1 MRRCAR
7 APSTAHRTSAR
18 RKLPYFN
25 RELSWLAFNRR
36 VLEMARSPHTPLLE
50 RLKFLAIVSSNLDE
64 FFEIRVAGLIQQV
77 DSSIEELSPDGLSP
91 REQLR
96 RIHSVVASLVD
107 DQNQIWLG
115 EVVPAL
121 EREGIYFKA
130 AHNLTPTELRW
141 AKRYFDTEIFPV
153 LTPLA
158 IDPSHPFPQIANKTQ
173 TLAVAIDYPDTPE
186 NESHLALVT
195 IPRVLPRVVR
205 IGTGHPEDRAFIFIG
220 EIIRLFVGRLF
231 TGCRVTSARIFRLT
245 RNSDLYIDE
254 EEAENL
260 LKTIETELRNLR
272 RGAPVRLEVEE
283 GIDENLFKDLLDHVA
298 LPNEYTFRVP
308 GPINLARLM
317 SVYDAVDRPDL
328 KFPSFAPARRFD
340 PTSGQSIFERIAAGD
355 ILLHHPYETFDT
367 VVEFIQAAA
376 RDPQVCVIKQ
386 TLYRTSGD
394 SPIVRALIEAARA
407 GRQVTALIELKAR
420 FDEANN
426 IQWARQMEE
435 AGIHVVYGVVG
446 LKVHAKACLVVRHE
460 GRTMR
465 RYVHLGT
472 GNYNPRTARLYT
484 DFSLLTARPALT
496 REVALLFNSLT
507 SFGRAPRFQHL
518 LVAPYNL
525 ADELITRIRREA
537 CHAASGRPARIIAQ
551 INSLIDRKVIDA
563 LYAASRDGVRVDLI
577 VRGTCG
583 LVPGLPGL
591 SENIRVRSIL
601 GRFLEHARV
610 YYFANDDTPELYL
623 ASADWMPR
631 NLFRRVEIAFPILD
645 PLLRE
650 RIIDD
655 YLPTLLADEVGAR
668 ELHPSGAYLPLVRN
682 KGPSRS
688 AQAEFIARATEA
700 SA

>member
-1 MRRCAR
+1 MRRRAR
-7 APSTAHRTSAR
+7 ATSRPSPPAR
-18 RKLPYFN
+18 GKLPYFN

-36 VLEMARSPHTPLLE
+36 VLDVARAPDTPLLE

-77 DSSIEELSPDGLSP
+77 DSGIEENSADGLSP

-96 RIHSVVASLVD
+96 RIHSVAASLVD
-107 DQNQIWLG
+107 DQNSLWAN

-121 EREGIYFKA
+121 ERENIYFRAGHELSA
-130 AHNLTPTELRW
+130 AELKW
-141 AKRYFDTEIFPV
+141 AKRYFDAEVFPV

-186 NESHLALVT
+186 QESHLALVT

-205 IGTGHPEDRAFIFIG
+205 IGVGHPEDRTFIFIG
-220 EIIRLFVGRLF
+220 EIIRLFVGSLF
-231 TGCRVTSARIFRLT
+231 SGCRVTSARIFRLT

-272 RGAPVRLEVEE
+272 RGAPVRLEVEDA
-283 GIDENLFKDLLDHVA
+283 IDENLFKDLLDHIA

-317 SVYDAVDRPDL
+317 SVYEAVDRPDL
-328 KFPSFAPARRFD
+328 KFPSFVPSR
-340 PTSGQSIFERIAAGD
+340 PVELLPGQSIFERIGAGD

-367 VVEFIQAAA
+367 VVEFVQAAA
-376 RDPQVCVIKQ
+376 HDPHVCAIKQ

-394 SPIVRALIEAARA
+394 SPIVRALIEAARS
-407 GRQVTALIELKAR
+407 GKQVTALIELKAR

-435 AGIHVVYGVVG
+435 AGVHVVYGVVG
-446 LKVHAKACLVVRHE
+446 LKVHAKACLVVRSE
-460 GRTMR
+460 RRGMR

-484 DFSLLTARPALT
+484 DFSLFTARPELT
-496 REVALLFNSLT
+496 REVAMLFNSLT
-507 SFGRAPRFQHL
+507 SFGRAPKYRHL
-518 LVAPYNL
+518 LVAPHAL
-525 ADELITRIRREA
+525 RDAIIMRIEREA
-537 CHAASGRPARIIAQ
+537 RHAAAGRPGRIIAQ
-551 INSLIDRKVIDA
+551 VNSIIDRGVIDA
-563 LYAASRDGVRVDLI
+563 LYAASRAGVKIDLI
-577 VRGTCG
+577 VRGICG
-583 LVPGLPGL
+583 VVPGIPGL
-591 SENIRVRSIL
+591 SDNIRVRSIV

-610 YYFANDDTPELYL
+610 YHFGNAGQPELFL

-631 NLFRRVEIAFPILD
+631 NLIRRIEIAFPIDD
-645 PLLRE
+645 PALRA
-650 RIIDD
+650 RILED
-655 YLPTLLADEVGAR
+655 YLPTLLTDTGAAR
-668 ELHPSGAYLPLVRN
+668 ELQANGAYVPAPL
-682 KGPSRS
+682 KGSARPRS
-688 AQAEFIARATEA
+688 AQQLFVERATELR
-700 SA
+700 